1 MYSFSKKIIQVPVVL
16 LTLIAT
22 PKSLAANN
30 LFFSSNTI
38 LAQSVNSDIT
48 YPLPKS
54 LPSGTKI
61 RLFSSSSMVVI
72 NQALKQR
79 YEEKYPD
86 TEVELVTGDTS
97 GVLKALLEGETDL
110 VAVGRQLTT
119 EEKGQGLVEV
129 PINRGKIAIIVAS
142 ENPFKENLSFE
153 KFAKILRGEIT
164 NWSTLG
170 GPKVP
175 IRFIDRPESS
185 DTREA
190 LKSYDVFKK
199 SPFRTGS
206 NATQVSE
213 DDTAAVVKELG
224 KDGISYAIADQV
236 LNRENVRVI
245 SMHKTLPTNPLY
257 PYSQPRNYVY
267 KKDTASREV
276 LAFLGLVTSQGGQQ
290 VVAAIDKQGGS
301 DLATLTPVNKA
312 KPSETV
318 TSPSPNTQK
327 DTKLNKQEKTD
338 SAKFE
343 GIVSGPSPNTEGET
357 GGVGTPPTGD
367 TNKETEKKGFPWPVL
382 LLLGIPLLGALL
394 WQLFRK
400 VGNESIG
407 TGQTKV
413 APGTTTDSGYPPVGG
428 TPVAGAEISET
439 TEVSETTSKDGN
451 EANVGTPSTGIPP
464 IVGAA
469 GVAGVGG
476 LLAAW
481 AGVEKNS
488 QISLS
493 PGVNQTALASWSVPE
508 AEQQAATLH
517 GAQQFQLRV
526 YDVTANEPDSE
537 PTQSIQEYDV
547 DESTTELVIEN
558 IEAPRDIQ
566 AEIGYVTDDDR
577 WLLLARSN
585 RIRMLKDYI
594 STDIEVAKEP
604 DLEKVERVKSALP
617 PCKITITSD
626 NTENMMVAWEVPQ
639 VTQNALKE
647 QGGEQYQ
654 LRIYDVTDIDL
665 DKTPAYNV
673 QAYDCKESTQEMQ
686 IPIFM
691 IDREY
696 QAEIGYVSNDGK
708 WLKLS
713 RSERIYVSTLDI
725 NDVKTTQSDA
735 TQTTVVT
742 PDEVLKSSWITIVPC
757 DHQTAYVH
765 WEVSQTAKD
774 VAKQKGGQQYQLRIF
789 DVTDIDV
796 DSQEVQNIQQYDCDE
811 SSHKQQ
817 IPINVNS
824 LGYVDYLAEI
834 GYVTDS
840 FEWLSIAR
848 SNPLRIPILT

>member
-464 IVGAA
+464 IVEAA

-493 PGVNQTALASWSVPE
+493 PEGNQTALASWSVPE

-604 DLEKVERVKSALP
+604 DLEKVERVSSALLS
-617 PCKITITSD
+617 CKITITSD
-626 NTENMMVAWEVPQ
+626 NAKSMMVAWEVPQ
-639 VTQNALKE
+639 VAQNALKE

-840 FEWLSIAR
+840 FQWLSIAR
-848 SNPLRIPILT
+848 SNPLRMPILT